1 MIAIIQARMSSRRF
15 PGKVLAPFHG
25 RPIIAHVCDRV
36 GGVLGRDA
44 VVVATSL
51 EPSDDPL
58 VAYLDSLGIASH
70 RGPLDDVLGRF
81 VSCARGYPG
90 RAVLRISADSP
101 ALDEAVIRR
110 VVAEAK
116 AHDVDLVTTTCP
128 RTFPKGTNAEI
139 LSAAALVRLD
149 RLATTPHHREH
160 VTAYAYEHP
169 DEFTISNVTSGDPGL
184 AATSVA
190 VDTVEDLIRLEAA
203 TADCLAGQ
211 PCLAAQP
218 C

>member
-36 GGVLGRDA
+36 AAVLGRESVA
-44 VVVATSL
+44 VATSS

-58 VAYLDSLGIASH
+58 VAYLDSLRIASH

-110 VVAEAK
+110 VVAEAT

-139 LSAAALVRLD
+139 LSAAALARLD

-160 VTAYAYEHP
+160 VTAYAYDHP
-169 DEFTISNVTSGDPGL
+169 EQFTIRNVTSGDPGL
-184 AATSVA
+184 AALSVA

-203 TADCLAGQ
+203 TAGCLAAQPWLAGQ
-211 PCLAAQP
+211 PC
-218 C
+218 

>member
-25 RPIIAHVCDRV
+25 RPIIAHVCERV
-36 GGVLGRDA
+36 AAVLGRDA
-44 VVVATSL
+44 VAVATSA
-51 EPSDDPL
+51 ECSDDPL

-81 VSCARGYPG
+81 VACARRYPG

-101 ALDEAVIRR
+101 AIDESVIAR
-110 VVAEAK
+110 VVAEAT
-116 AHDVDLVTTTCP
+116 AHDLVTTTFP

-139 LSAAALVRLD
+139 LSAAALARLD
-149 RLATTPHHREH
+149 RLATTAHHREH

-169 DEFTISNVTSGDPGL
+169 DEFTIRNVTSGDPGL
-184 AATSVA
+184 AALSVA
-190 VDTVEDLIRLEAA
+190 VDTVEDLIGLEAA
-203 TADCLAGQ
+203 TAH
-211 PCLAAQP
+211 CLAAQP

>member
-25 RPIIAHVCDRV
+25 RPIIAHVCDRAA
-36 GGVLGRDA
+36 GVLGRDA
-44 VVVATSL
+44 VVVATSM

-58 VAYLDSLGIASH
+58 VAYLRSMGIASH

-81 VSCARGYPG
+81 VACARGYPG
-90 RAVLRISADSP
+90 QAVLRISADSP
-101 ALDEAVIRR
+101 AIDETVIAR
-110 VVAEAK
+110 VVAEASG
-116 AHDVDLVTTTCP
+116 HDADLVTTTFP
-128 RTFPKGTNAEI
+128 RSFPKGTNAEI
-139 LSAAALVRLD
+139 ISAAALARLD
-149 RLATTPHHREH
+149 QLATTAHDREH
-160 VTAYAYEHP
+160 VTAYAYDHP
-169 DEFTISNVTSGDPGL
+169 EQFTIHNVASGDPRL

-203 TADCLAGQ
+203 TAGY
-211 PCLAAQP
+211 LAAQP